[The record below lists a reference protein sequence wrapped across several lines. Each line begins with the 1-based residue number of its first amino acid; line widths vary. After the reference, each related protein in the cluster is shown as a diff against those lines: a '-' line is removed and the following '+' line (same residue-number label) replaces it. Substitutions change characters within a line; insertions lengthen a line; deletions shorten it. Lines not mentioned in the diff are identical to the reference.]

1 MASRNFTAPRDA
13 ILDQFYILDQQL
25 IELDRALQKF
35 GERELGDAV
44 KRARRELELIRRL
57 GVYEDREV

>member
-1 MASRNFTAPRDA
+1 MKSSAKRDA
-13 ILDQFYILDQQL
+13 IMDEFYILDQRL
-25 IELDRALQKF
+25 ADLDSELQKV

-57 GVYEDREV
+57 GVYEDRGV